1 MLPPMTKKRTLT
13 VKDVS
18 ELTGISVRTLH
29 YYDEIGL
36 LAPDRSRAGYRL
48 YTDGDLIR
56 LQQILIGR
64 SLGLALEDI
73 RRTLDDPNF
82 DAADALRRQR
92 EQLIARVSETHRMIA
107 SIDATL
113 KHLNQKDEPMTNKD
127 MFDGF
132 EPEKYEAEAKQRW
145 GETDAYKESARR
157 TRKYGEKEWAAIKA
171 ETNAIFADAAA
182 AMKAGKKSDSPE
194 ARALAERH
202 RQHTERWFYPCSPA
216 MHANL
221 ADMWEADERF
231 KANID
236 KFGEGLTAWLAAAV
250 RTAAR

>member
-1 MLPPMTKKRTLT
+1 MSKQRTLT

-18 ELTGISVRTLH
+18 ELTGVSVRTLH

-36 LAPDRSRAGYRL
+36 LKADRSRAGYRL
-48 YTDGDLIR
+48 YTDTDLVR
-56 LQQILIGR
+56 LQQVLIGR

-82 DAADALRRQR
+82 DAPSALRRQR
-92 EQLIARVSETHRMIA
+92 DQLLARVSETHRMIA

-113 KHLNQKDEPMTNKD
+113 KHLNTKDEMMSKKD

-132 EPEKYEAEAKQRW
+132 EPEKYEAEAKERW
-145 GETDAYKESARR
+145 GNTDAYKESARR
-157 TRKYGEKEWAAIKA
+157 TKKYGEKDWAAIKA

-182 AMKAGKKSDSPE
+182 AMKKGVKSDGPE

-202 RQHTERWFYPCSPA
+202 RQHTERWFYPCSTA
-216 MHANL
+216 MHVNL
-221 ADMWEADERF
+221 ADMWEADDRF

-236 KFGEGLTAWLAAAV
+236 KHGEGLTAWLAAAV
-250 RTAAR
+250 RASV

>member
-1 MLPPMTKKRTLT
+1 MSKQRTLT

-18 ELTGISVRTLH
+18 ELTGVSVRTLH

-48 YTDGDLIR
+48 YTDTDLIR

-73 RRTLDDPNF
+73 RRALDDPNF
-82 DAADALRRQR
+82 DAPAALRRQR
-92 EQLIARVSETHRMIA
+92 DQLLARVSETHRMIA

-113 KHLNQKDEPMTNKD
+113 KHLDKKDEPMANKD
-127 MFDGF
+127 MFEGF

-157 TRKYGEKEWAAIKA
+157 TRKYGEKDWAAIKA
-171 ETNAIFADAAA
+171 ETNEIFADADA
-182 AMKAGKKSDSPE
+182 AMKAGKKSDSAD

-202 RQHTERWFYPCSPA
+202 RQHTERWFYPCSTA
-216 MHANL
+216 MHVNL

-250 RTAAR
+250 RAAAA

>member
-1 MLPPMTKKRTLT
+1 MSKQRTLT

-18 ELTGISVRTLH
+18 ELTGVSVRTLH

-36 LAPDRSRAGYRL
+36 LKADRSRAGYRL
-48 YTDGDLIR
+48 YTDTDLVR
-56 LQQILIGR
+56 LQQVLIGR

-82 DAADALRRQR
+82 DAPAALRRQR
-92 EQLIARVSETHRMIA
+92 DQLLARVSETHRMIA

-113 KHLNQKDEPMTNKD
+113 KHLNTKDEMMSKKD

-132 EPEKYEAEAKQRW
+132 EPEKYEAEAKERW
-145 GETDAYKESARR
+145 GNTDAYKESARR
-157 TRKYGEKEWAAIKA
+157 TKKYGEKDWAAIKA

-182 AMKAGKKSDSPE
+182 AMKKGVKSDGPE

-202 RQHTERWFYPCSPA
+202 RQHTERWFYPCSTA
-216 MHANL
+216 MHVNL
-221 ADMWEADERF
+221 ADMWEADDRF

-236 KFGEGLTAWLAAAV
+236 KHGEGLTAWLAAAV
-250 RTAAR
+250 RASV

>member
-1 MLPPMTKKRTLT
+1 MTKKRALT
-13 VKDVS
+13 VKDVA
-18 ELTGISVRTLH
+18 ELTGVSIRTLH

-36 LAPDRSRAGYRL
+36 LKADRSQSGYRL
-48 YTDGDLIR
+48 YSDADLLR

-73 RRTLDDPNF
+73 RRSLDDPAF
-82 DAADALRRQR
+82 DATQTLRRQR
-92 EQLIARVSETHRMIA
+92 EALVARVSETHRMIA

-113 KHLNQKDEPMTNKD
+113 KHLELENETMASKD

-132 EPEKYEAEAKQRW
+132 EPREYEAEVKERW
-145 GETDAYKESARR
+145 GDTDAYKESARR

-171 ETNAIFADAAA
+171 EANAIFADAAA
-182 AMKAGKKSDSPE
+182 AMKAGTKSDSS
-194 ARALAERH
+194 AAKAIAERH
-202 RQHTERWFYPCSPA
+202 RQHIDRWYYPLSVA
-216 MHANL
+216 AHTSL

-236 KFGEGLTAWLAAAV
+236 KFGDGLTAWLASAVRAAAV
-250 RTAAR
+250 QSRS

>member
-1 MLPPMTKKRTLT
+1 MSKQRTLT

-18 ELTGISVRTLH
+18 ELTGVSVRTLH

-36 LAPDRSRAGYRL
+36 LKADRSRAGYRL
-48 YTDGDLIR
+48 YTDADLVR
-56 LQQILIGR
+56 LQQVLIGR

-82 DAADALRRQR
+82 DAPAALRRQR
-92 EQLIARVSETHRMIA
+92 DQLLVRVSETHRMIA

-113 KHLNQKDEPMTNKD
+113 KHLNTKDETMSKKD

-132 EPEKYEAEAKQRW
+132 EPEKYEAEAKERW
-145 GETDAYKESARR
+145 GNTDAYKESARR
-157 TRKYGEKEWAAIKA
+157 TKKYGEKDWAAIKA
-171 ETNAIFADAAA
+171 ETNEIFADAAA
-182 AMKAGKKSDSPE
+182 AMKKGVKSDSAE

-202 RQHTERWFYPCSPA
+202 RQHTERWFYPCSTA
-216 MHANL
+216 MHVNL

-250 RTAAR
+250 RAAVK

>member
-1 MLPPMTKKRTLT
+1 MTKKRTLT

-18 ELTGISVRTLH
+18 ELTGVSVRTLH

-48 YTDGDLIR
+48 YAGADLIR

-64 SLGLALEDI
+64 SSGLALEDI

-82 DAADALRRQR
+82 DAMSALRRQR
-92 EQLIARVSETHRMIA
+92 EQLLARVDETHRMIA

-113 KHLNQKDEPMTNKD
+113 KHLNGKDEIMTDKN

-132 EPEKYEAEAKQRW
+132 EPEKYQAEAKERW
-145 GETDAYKESARR
+145 GHTDAYKESARR
-157 TRKYGEKEWAAIKA
+157 AKKYGEKEWAAIKA
-171 ETNAIFADAAA
+171 EANAIFADAAA
-182 AMKAGKKSDSPE
+182 AMKKGARSESPE
-194 ARALAERH
+194 ARAIAERH
-202 RQHTERWFYPCSPA
+202 RQHIERWFYPCSTA
-216 MHANL
+216 MHVNL
-221 ADMWEADERF
+221 ADMWEADDRF

-236 KFGEGLTAWLAAAV
+236 KHAEGLTAWLAAAV
-250 RTAAR
+250 RAAAA